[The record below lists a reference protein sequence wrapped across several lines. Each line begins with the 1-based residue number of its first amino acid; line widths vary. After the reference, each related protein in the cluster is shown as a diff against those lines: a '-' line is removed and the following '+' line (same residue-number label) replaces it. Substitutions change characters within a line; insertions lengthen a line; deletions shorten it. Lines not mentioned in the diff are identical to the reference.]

1 MLSNAAPARV
11 ETLADNVTG
20 LALGAVAGVA
30 AACTGKSKSLAC
42 GPRTRNDTTSVAMRT
57 RSSSSHVPVSR
68 KTYSPATLGTHLAV
82 ALSAPPRATV
92 GPAIWLQPYLMFGR
106 DVGFDEA
113 RQSDGLVEHGIRARQ
128 GLNLKPWQGHGA
140 HHQVKRGGACRAVTA
155 GGGGS
160 NRPGGIHRRDRNRHP
175 AVATRL
181 RNGDG
186 CAGNWL
192 FGGACVR
199 TVGIL
204 DGRRLGAQGA
214 V

>member
-11 ETLADNVTG
+11 ETLADNGTG
-20 LALGAVAGVA
+20 VGVGAVAGVA
-30 AACTGKSKSLAC
+30 AACTVKSKSLAC

-92 GPAIWLQPYLMFGR
+92 GPAIWLQPYLMLAGIAVLTR
-106 DVGFDEA
+106 PVREKA

-128 GLNLKPWQGHGA
+128 GLYLKPWQGHGA

-160 NRPGGIHRRDRNRHP
+160 NRPGGIHGRDRNRHP
-175 AVATRL
+175 AIAARL

-186 CAGNWL
+186 CAGNRL
-192 FGGACVR
+192 F
-199 TVGIL
+199 
-204 DGRRLGAQGA
+204 
-214 V
+214 